1 MTTAV
6 ILVAGPMPSLDG
18 PEDAFSGSTLGDRLR
33 SRVNELGPDLVVA
46 ADGGLDLALG
56 LGYSPDHVVGDMDS
70 VSSAALSRARS
81 QGLQLTEVPVAK
93 DASDYELALD
103 LAVERGADHLMVI
116 GGASGRLDHVFATLL
131 TLTHPKFAGLVIEGW
146 LVDNYI
152 AVINGRSAR
161 QDDVGL
167 SRSSSRAVV
176 TGDVGDQLSVFALN
190 GPATGVTTSGLRW
203 VLDDALLTG
212 GTSLGVSNELI
223 ESTASISATD
233 GTLAVIKAASAKAA
247 GHDQEVG
254 ER

>member
-18 PEDAFSGSTLGDRLR
+18 PEDALSGSTLGDRLR
-33 SRVNELGPDLVVA
+33 ERINELGPDLVVA

-56 LGYSPDHVVGDMDS
+56 LGYSPDHVIGDMDS
-70 VSSAALSRARS
+70 VSSSALLRARS
-81 QGLQLTEVPVAK
+81 QGLHLTEMPVAK

-103 LAVERGADHLMVI
+103 LAIDRGADHLMVI

-131 TLTHPKFAGLVIEGW
+131 TLTHPKFAGRVIEGW

-152 AVINGRSAR
+152 AVINGQHASGDDGGLARSP
-161 QDDVGL
+161 
-167 SRSSSRAVV
+167 SRAVI
-176 TGDVGDQLSVFALN
+176 TGELGEQVSVFAFN
-190 GPATGVTTSGLRW
+190 GPANGVTTTGLRW
-203 VLDDALLTG
+203 VLDNASLTG

-247 GHDQEVG
+247 GLDQQVG